1 MLEQNVDGKYYLSDE
16 KVAGMIA
23 PPRCVKSAEPS
34 EQADEV
40 QQTDT
45 HGICCQQIG
54 AKLGQKGTSFEGYSD
69 VAMTLLARDYKG
81 FGNQNTRSS
90 VKLID
95 KILQVGNWTK
105 GSKIDNP
112 QRGRVYDPSG
122 ISPALTCMGG
132 VIWSHTL

>member
-1 MLEQNVDGKYYLSDE
+1 MRLKSRWHDCP
-16 KVAGMIA
+16 

-81 FGNQNTRSS
+81 FGNQPMT
-90 VKLID
+90 
-95 KILQVGNWTK
+95 
-105 GSKIDNP
+105 
-112 QRGRVYDPSG
+112 
-122 ISPALTCMGG
+122 G
-132 VIWSHTL
+132 VIEVD